1 MAKCNVSFNVSYQIF
16 SLIIGVPNMAEWIKN
31 STATAG
37 VVVKVQVQS
46 PAQRQHGGLKGS
58 SFAAAAAQV
67 SAAARHQSLAWERL
81 YAVGE
86 AIKFKNISIFN
97 LM

>member
-37 VVVKVQVQS
+37 VVVKVQVKS
-46 PAQRQHGGLKGS
+46 PA
-58 SFAAAAAQV
+58 
-67 SAAARHQSLAWERL
+67 
-81 YAVGE
+81 
-86 AIKFKNISIFN
+86 
-97 LM
+97 